1 MTKHL
6 WWPLILASCLHPP
19 SPPKTQVNEAAKALA
34 PNIVL
39 DADDPSTCAACHQA
53 VVAEWN
59 QSLHR
64 RAHQSNDPLY
74 ASMRSLRA
82 TKQGPEVLAGCA
94 NCHSPRDVSAPES
107 HAAQTGVSCATCH
120 QLDGVHPGDT
130 VKGVNALA
138 VAADKH
144 FRGPHDIADGT
155 SPLHA
160 NGPAL
165 PELTDGTTVCLA
177 CHREERN
184 AAGLPTCSTGIEHAS
199 LDAKPPPS
207 CTSCH
212 MQEVDG
218 PSGVVSARARHRSH
232 DFRGPHQVPTML
244 EEALRITGRFEGE
257 TLVIRLENLSGHAFP
272 TGFPGRLALL
282 DVRGLDAQGTEVFST
297 ASPEPVKDHPELV
310 FNLGYADATGAPT
323 LAPFATKLVRDN
335 RLKAGEVR
343 EIPLTFPKEVTQAS
357 VQLRFFGLAPNAAKA
372 LAYTGPETKPFAG
385 QKVMVR
391 H

>member
-1 MTKHL
+1 MLKHL
-6 WWPLILASCLHPP
+6 WWPLILTSCLHPAA
-19 SPPKTQVNEAAKALA
+19 PPKTQVNEAAKALA

-53 VVAEWN
+53 VVTEWN

-64 RAHQSNDPLY
+64 HAHHSNDPLY

-82 TKQGPEVLAGCA
+82 AKQGPAVLAGCA
-94 NCHSPRDVSAPES
+94 NCHSPRDVSEPES
-107 HAAQTGVSCATCH
+107 RAAQTGVSCATCH
-120 QLDGVHPGDT
+120 QLDGVHPGDA
-130 VKGVNALA
+130 KGANALA

-165 PELTDGTTVCLA
+165 PALTDGTSVCLA

-199 LDAKPPPS
+199 LDAKPAPS
-207 CTSCH
+207 CTGCH
-212 MQEVDG
+212 MKEVEG
-218 PSGVVSARARHRSH
+218 PSGVVSARPRHRSH

-244 EEALRITGRFEGE
+244 DEAVRITGRFDKD
-257 TLVIRLENLSGHAFP
+257 TLVLRLENLTGHAFP

-282 DVRGLDAQGTEVFST
+282 EVRGLDEHDSEVFST
-297 ASPEPVKDHPELV
+297 VSPEPVKDHPELV
-310 FNLGYADATGAPT
+310 FNVGYADAAGTPT
-323 LAPFATKLVRDN
+323 LAPFATTLVRDN

-343 EIPLTFPKEVTQAS
+343 EIPIVFPKGASQAA
-357 VQLRFFGLAPNAAKA
+357 VHLRFFVLAPNAAKA
-372 LAYTGPETKPFAG
+372 LAFSGAEAKPFAG
-385 QKVMVR
+385 QRVVLR
-391 H
+391 R